1 MTLFHF
7 RCEIFCLVFVES
19 RERHF
24 WAFQDEEFDEEFDP
38 DKHDKKMQ
46 EIFNDQYYQVDE
58 SDQKPEF
65 PFDEE
70 IDDGLLY
77 SSTCSTNI
85 LKSTFIYLLENWDE
99 YTGGTGDYDEAGP
112 STSTFEPH
120 CEDPDFNVNSVLFSF
135 FFFFIDAYA
144 DLMHNLDGL
153 RLRFPREHP

>member
-24 WAFQDEEFDEEFDP
+24 WAFQDEEFDDEFDP

-120 CEDPDFNVNSVLFSF
+120 CEDPDFNVNSV
-135 FFFFIDAYA
+135 
-144 DLMHNLDGL
+144 
-153 RLRFPREHP
+153 

>member
-1 MTLFHF
+1 MMP
-7 RCEIFCLVFVES
+7 RCCSSVDRASFKGLSLLQLHRGFES

-120 CEDPDFNVNSVLFSF
+120 CEDPDFNVNSV
-135 FFFFIDAYA
+135 
-144 DLMHNLDGL
+144 
-153 RLRFPREHP
+153 